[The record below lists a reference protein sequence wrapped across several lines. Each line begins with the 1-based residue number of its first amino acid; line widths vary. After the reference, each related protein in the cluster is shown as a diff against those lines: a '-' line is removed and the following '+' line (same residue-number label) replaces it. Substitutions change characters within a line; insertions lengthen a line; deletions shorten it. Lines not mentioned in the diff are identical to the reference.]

1 MELTLKNGKKLKYDG
16 ALVMGI
22 VNVTPDSFFEGSRC
36 QDEETLRQ
44 RIRQIIAEGGAMV
57 DVGAY
62 SSRPDG
68 TDIPE
73 EEEMSRLAAALPVIN
88 EELAKAERCIPVS
101 VDTFRAGVAK
111 RCVEEYGVDIIND
124 ISGGTL
130 DEDMLRTV
138 VELNVPYIL
147 MHMRGT
153 PQTMKEMTDYPDGVT
168 NDVMGF
174 FRQQIGK
181 LEALAEEM
189 DVDKESLQ
197 VILDPGFGFA
207 KTIEQNYQ
215 LFSNLPAFKISFKD
229 YPLLV
234 GISRKSMIYK
244 LLDTDANNSLNGTS
258 ILNALAVASGAD
270 ILRVHDVKE
279 AVAVVKQLCTTEV
292 KS

>member
-88 EELAKAERCIPVS
+88 EELAKAERCIPLS